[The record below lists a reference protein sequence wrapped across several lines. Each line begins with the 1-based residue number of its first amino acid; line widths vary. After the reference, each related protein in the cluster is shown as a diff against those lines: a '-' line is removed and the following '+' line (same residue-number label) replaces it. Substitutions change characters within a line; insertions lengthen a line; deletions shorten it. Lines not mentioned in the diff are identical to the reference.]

1 MMYLRPFAALCC
13 AVTLTPGMTIAQ
25 EVGDSRLSLGAS
37 SFGATAEYAYRF
49 HSNFSV
55 RGVAGGLVDVSPDID
70 LDGTPY
76 EADFSPNGV
85 GILLDWHTGLGGLR
99 VSGGAAYSTSSFSG
113 QAMATATNPVTIGT
127 TTFSSGETVDATV
140 NFANEFAP
148 VVTIG
153 YDQKLGDTWV
163 LSGEIGA
170 VFNGGYDAD
179 VSVSGGLVDSIPP
192 SVLDNDLLQ
201 EAAAIGDDYLNSIKA
216 YPYISIMIGAKF

>member
-13 AVTLTPGMTIAQ
+13 AVTLTPGMTVAQ

-76 EADFSPNGV
+76 EADFSPNGA

-113 QAMATATNPVTIGT
+113 QAIATATNPVTIGT
-127 TTFSSGETVDATV
+127 TTLSSGETVDATV

-192 SVLDNDLLQ
+192 SANDLLQ